1 VILKDTLRRIVNEQ
15 RQQIVSK
22 QNSVKREILDQIPLD
37 LPYAII
43 ISGIRKVGKSTLLQ
57 QLLATLPDFYYFN
70 FEDSRL
76 IGFEPA
82 DFEKLN
88 QIMAEEYGSSKFYIF
103 DEIQNIKGWEVFV
116 RSMLDNGK
124 QFFIT
129 GSNASLLSREL
140 GTRLTGRH
148 INIELF
154 PFSFTEWLS
163 FFKKERAL
171 KTFNDYFQN
180 GGLPQYLKYG
190 QNSILQEL
198 LLDVLY
204 RDIVARHNIR
214 DAKSLQELA
223 LYLLGNV
230 SNEFS
235 YNTLKK
241 LFNFGSVNT
250 PISYISY
257 MEDSYL
263 LFTVQKFDYSLKKQ
277 AVNEKKIYAIDN
289 GLVLC
294 NSTSLSSEKGRM
306 LENLV
311 FITLHRKYHDIYYFK
326 GKRECDFVVMENKKI
341 NMVIQVCYELTDD
354 NKDREVEG
362 LVEAMSFFKLEKG
375 LILTYNQEDEFHVVK
390 KYVDVKPIWKWL

>member
-1 VILKDTLRRIVNEQ
+1 MILKDTLKRIVNEQ

-37 LPYAII
+37 LPYTII
-43 ISGIRKVGKSTLLQ
+43 ISGIRRVGKSTLLQ
-57 QLLATLPDFYYFN
+57 QLLAKLPDFYYFN

-116 RSMLDNGK
+116 RSMLDKGN

-163 FFKKERAL
+163 FFKKERKL
-171 KTFNDYFQN
+171 QTFDEYFHS

-214 DAKSLQELA
+214 DAKLLQELA

-263 LFTVQKFDYSLKKQ
+263 HYNKITFPFPLEI
-277 AVNEKKIYAIDN
+277 VNVVIFSMKGYEHQIFKH
-289 GLVLC
+289 
-294 NSTSLSSEKGRM
+294 ST
-306 LENLV
+306 
-311 FITLHRKYHDIYYFK
+311 
-326 GKRECDFVVMENKKI
+326 
-341 NMVIQVCYELTDD
+341 
-354 NKDREVEG
+354 
-362 LVEAMSFFKLEKG
+362 
-375 LILTYNQEDEFHVVK
+375 LIR
-390 KYVDVKPIWKWL
+390 